1 MAQSH
6 HPSLVNPSPKRFPWG
21 GIFAVMSKTNPG
33 NFFED
38 FELGQVIEHATP
50 RTITEGDRAVYGSL
64 YPTRFAIPSS
74 AEFAASVGLEPHP
87 LEELIG
93 FHIAFGKTVPDI
105 SLNAV
110 ANLGY
115 AECRFHAPLATGD
128 TLRTRSTVIGL
139 KQNSNGKSGV
149 VYVRSVATNQHDET
163 ALEWARWVM
172 VHKRNLDA
180 PAPETVI
187 PDLVNVVD
195 PRDLVIPA
203 SLDFTDYDVV
213 AAGEPHRVDD
223 YVVGEKIDHVD
234 GVTLTDPEHMLAT
247 RLWQN
252 TAKIHFNTQAR
263 PDGKRLIYGGHIIS
277 MARALS
283 FNGLANAQLVAAINA
298 GAHASP
304 AFADDTVYAWSE
316 VLDKAETSAP
326 GVGALRLRLVATK
339 DRDESMTLRGDDG
352 KYAPGVLLDL
362 DMWVLIPR

>member
-1 MAQSH
+1 
-6 HPSLVNPSPKRFPWG
+6 
-21 GIFAVMSKTNPG
+21 MSKTNPG

-38 FELGQVIEHATP
+38 FQLGQVIEHATP
-50 RTITEGDRAVYGSL
+50 RTVTEGDRAIYGAL
-64 YPTRFAIPSS
+64 YPSRFSIPSS
-74 AEFAASVGLEPHP
+74 AAFAASVGLDPHP
-87 LEELIG
+87 VEELIG
-93 FHIAFGKTVPDI
+93 FHIAFGKTVPDV

-115 AECRFHAPLATGD
+115 AECRFHAPVVPGD

-149 VYVRSVATNQHDET
+149 VYVRSVATNQHDEV
-163 ALEWARWVM
+163 AIEWARWVM
-172 VHKRNLDA
+172 VHKRDQQA

-187 PDLVNVVD
+187 PDLAKVVD
-195 PRDLVIPA
+195 PADLVIPA
-203 SLDFTDYDVV
+203 GLDFTNYDAV
-213 AAGEPHRVDD
+213 AAGEPHGFDD
-223 YVVGEKIDHVD
+223 YQVGEKIDHVD

-252 TAKIHFNTQAR
+252 TAKVHFNTEAR
-263 PDGKRLIYGGHIIS
+263 PDGQRLIYGGHIIS

-283 FNGLANAQLVAAINA
+283 FNGLANAQLIVAINA

-304 AFADDTVYAWSE
+304 AFAGDTVYAWSE
-316 VLDKAETSAP
+316 VLDKAPAAAP

-339 DRDESMTLRGDDG
+339 GRDESMTLRGEDG

-362 DMWVLIPR
+362 DYWALIPL